1 MNNRKMTCALV
12 AFYAAVVFLVGC
24 IPLFETTLQWC
35 EDGSVGLLRVG
46 GALGLVDGKTGE
58 LTEVAKDVGLLPDI
72 SRDGKLIAYSER
84 VHCDSLSEGLKL
96 LPPGQVKMIEYYAER
111 MKRNILDA
119 GELTNDQYGFP
130 EEGLLLPEDYRNWA
144 IRYLC
149 ENADSELSEILGTEG
164 IEKAK
169 ERAIHYSQIIV
180 VPRDNLGQRCV
191 VTADIFEIIATR
203 FSPDTKSVA
212 YLMHTQE
219 GEVSNAYQ
227 EFALYIASLETDVKA
242 MHVDSRVAIGYDWR
256 EDGKAIAYLSADS
269 KNLRHD
275 DFILGTLNEKMVA
288 DANGSL
294 MAEPIQLHERGSAGT
309 HGCTGNTAELV
320 ATAFFPWFQV
330 KYGLGNRIFFSSFVL
345 PLPASKR
352 DEPRCSFFC
361 WDPVT
366 GAVKDVLPT
375 SVSSHVSRQV
385 FGISQFA
392 LSPDGK
398 RVLLPMKHNRVI
410 GYALGTDSPEIL
422 IPEAEGFGEEDFP
435 LLPPSWKGNNEFC
448 CLVSEN
454 SHFLPKPKEG
464 QEKPARK
471 EVVVLGDGQSWV
483 LSKNWPSIFEDDQE
497 QKEGEKPN

>member
-1 MNNRKMTCALV
+1 MNNRKMTCGLV
-12 AFYAAVVFLVGC
+12 AFYAAAIFVVGC
-24 IPLFETTLQWC
+24 IPTNMLQWC
-35 EDGSVGLLRVG
+35 EDGSVGLLQVG
-46 GALGLVDGKTGE
+46 EGLGLVDGKTGE
-58 LTEVAKDVGLLPDI
+58 LTEVAGNVCLLPDI
-72 SRDGKLIAYSER
+72 SKDGKLIAYSEK
-84 VHCDSLSEGLKL
+84 VNCDSLSEGLKL

-111 MKRNILDA
+111 MKKNILDA
-119 GELTNDQYGFP
+119 RRLPNDEFGFP

-149 ENADSELSEILGTEG
+149 ENADNELLEILQNEG

-169 ERAIHYSQIIV
+169 ERAIRYFQIVV
-180 VPRDNLGQRCV
+180 VPRENLDQKRV
-191 VTADIFEIIATR
+191 VTASIFQIMATR

-242 MHVDSRVAIGYDWR
+242 MHVGSRAAIGYDWR

-269 KNLRHD
+269 KNLRYD

-294 MAEPIQLHERGSAGT
+294 LAEPTQLPEQGSAST
-309 HGCTGNTAELV
+309 HRCSAGPAEFV
-320 ATAFFPWFQV
+320 ATAFYPFLKV

-352 DEPRCSFFC
+352 DEPGCSLFC
-361 WDPVT
+361 FDPVT
-366 GAVKDVLPT
+366 GAVKDVLPL
-375 SVSSHVSRQV
+375 SVSTHT
-385 FGISQFA
+385 SQAVGMLYFA

-398 RVLLPMKHNRVI
+398 RVLLPIKNNRFI
-410 GYALGTDSPEIL
+410 GYTLGTDSAEIP

-435 LLPPSWKGNNEFC
+435 LLPPSWKGNNEIS
-448 CLVSEN
+448 CLVSEK

-464 QEKPARK
+464 EEKPARK
-471 EVVVLGDGQSWV
+471 EVVVLGDGQSWI
-483 LSKNWPSIFEDDQE
+483 LSESWPSIFEDDQE
-497 QKEGEKPN
+497 QRASEGPN